1 MVLYLIII
9 ALGMVATATLN
20 IFFNPLYHD
29 KWWLYIIFTVGFVVL
44 AVIVDALV
52 AIIIR
57 KMPEKWFQK
66 DKGIFHTGEKELKFY
81 TLLKVQKWK
90 DFIPE
95 LGNFTGFHKN
105 KVANPFD
112 NEYIARF
119 ILEARYGVAIHFYS
133 VPASFLILLAD
144 WRMYTGQSNLWLT
157 IGLPVA
163 TINAILIVL
172 PAFILKYN
180 LPRLVRIYNNN
191 IELEKRKK
199 ERAAQKQEHVN
210 E

>member
-1 MVLYLIII
+1 MVLYLAVI
-9 ALGMVATATLN
+9 ALGMIITAALN
-20 IFFNPLYHD
+20 IFFNPIYHD
-29 KWWLYIIFTVGFVVL
+29 KWWLYIIFTVAFTVL
-44 AVIVDALV
+44 AVIVDAIV
-52 AIIIR
+52 AIVIR

-81 TLLKVQKWK
+81 TFLKVQKWK

-95 LGNFTGFHKN
+95 LGSFTGFHKN

-112 NEYIARF
+112 NDYIARF
-119 ILEARYGVAIHFYS
+119 ILEARYGVAVHFYS
-133 VPASFLILLAD
+133 VPASFLILLGD
-144 WRMYTGQSNLWLT
+144 WIMYLGQSNIWLT
-157 IGLPVA
+157 IALPVA
-163 TINAILIVL
+163 IVNAILIVL

-191 IELEKRKK
+191 IELQKRKE
-199 ERAAQKQEHVN
+199 ERKKAQEA